1 LLCFDFFG
9 GGFALF
15 LWWPPHHRFALL
27 LFLNLLLFDLFFGGG
42 VSMPPVVVL
51 MLFGSHTVFRFHACF
66 CFTHV
71 LFLGF
76 WFTRVSV
83 FFTGWSGYIMGSCDG
98 PGYVTGSRILVVIAT
113 ILRWR

>member
-1 LLCFDFFG
+1 
-9 GGFALF
+9 
-15 LWWPPHHRFALL
+15 
-27 LFLNLLLFDLFFGGG
+27 LNLLLFDLFFGGG

-76 WFTRVSV
+76 WFTHVSV
-83 FFTGWSGYIMGSCDG
+83 FLQVG
-98 PGYVTGSRILVVIAT
+98 VVISWVPAT
-113 ILRWR
+113 DLVMLLVHASWW